1 MNKFFV
7 ANKSKKKGIVNKI
20 EELLDELETLQE
32 ETEVVQKSEQ
42 LILEIGEA
50 IGALNNA
57 VDMLEADTSE
67 EIVQYL
73 EQNGR
78 KSGIMIFKDSSAMLD
93 TLKDGYDLYSPS
105 LGKYL
110 FVYND
115 AGSICYYDISVNEMY
130 ELITNALKINDYV
143 GALLGPGGFICDDIS
158 YEYPPAVYS
167 NQDLCE
173 ELYQAQDW
181 VIVNTYKEEK

>member
-1 MNKFFV
+1 MNKFFTSV
-7 ANKSKKKGIVNKI
+7 GSKKEGIVNKI

-32 ETEVVQKSEQ
+32 ETEVVQGNEQ
-42 LILEIGEA
+42 LVLEIGEA
-50 IGALNNA
+50 IGTLNNA
-57 VDMLEADTSE
+57 VDMIETDTSA
-67 EIVQYL
+67 EIIQYL

-78 KSGIMIFKDSSAMLD
+78 KSGVMIFKDSSEMLD

-115 AGSICYYDISVNEMY
+115 AGSVCYYDISPNKMY
-130 ELITNALKINDYV
+130 ELITEALKVNDYIS
-143 GALLGPGGFICDDIS
+143 AFLGPGGFICDDIS
-158 YEYPPAVYS
+158 YEYPPTVYS
-167 NQDLCE
+167 NKDLCE
-173 ELYQAQDW
+173 ELYQVQDW